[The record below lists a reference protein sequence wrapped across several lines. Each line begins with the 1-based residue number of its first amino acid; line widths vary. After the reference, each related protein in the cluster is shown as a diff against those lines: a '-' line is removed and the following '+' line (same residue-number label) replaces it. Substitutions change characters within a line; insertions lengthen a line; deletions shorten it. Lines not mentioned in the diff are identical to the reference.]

1 MVSVV
6 IPAYNNAPEVDRLL
20 GSIAE
25 HCRGST
31 PFEVVV
37 VDDGSPD
44 EALEAVCAR
53 HPFARRLR
61 LPENRGAAAARNAGV
76 REARAELVVFF
87 DADMV
92 LLSDVIGAVRRV
104 FEDPAVDA
112 VVGAVSPTPMN
123 AGAFRRFWALVK
135 AYSLPTGRESS
146 TFYPMVAAIRKRV
159 FLAIGGFDE
168 RFKGASIE
176 DYEISMRLR
185 AASCRIQYH
194 PELLVATHYKPIVRS
209 LSQSFD
215 RATKWVL
222 LFRKRLSF
230 DNHTTT
236 SGQAAGAISG
246 AALLLSLALVAVRA
260 GSLWVSAVLA
270 ALYLMLN
277 AKFFQYAGRTV
288 GWAFVPAVVSFHL
301 LLSVVVCAGA
311 ARGFVQSLLLPHRRS
326 ASLYR

>member
-6 IPAYNNAPEVDRLL
+6 IPAYNNPAEVDRLL

-25 HCRGST
+25 RCCGST
-31 PFEVVV
+31 RFEVLV
-37 VDDGSPD
+37 VDDGSAD
-44 EALEAVCAR
+44 DALGAVCAR
-53 HPFARRLR
+53 YPFARRLR
-61 LPENRGAAAARNAGV
+61 LVANQGAAAARNAGV
-76 REARAELVVFF
+76 AETQYDLLVFF

-92 LLSDVIGAVRRV
+92 LLSDVIGLARRM
-104 FEDPAVDA
+104 FDDPAVDA

-123 AGAFRRFWALVK
+123 AGTFQRFWALVK
-135 AYSLPTGRESS
+135 AFSLPRGKESS

-194 PELLVATHYKPIVRS
+194 PELLVATHYKPLVRS

-222 LFRKRLSF
+222 LFRKQLSF

-246 AALLLSLALVAVRA
+246 AALLLSLALLAVRV

-277 AKFFQYAGRTV
+277 AKFFQYAGRTA
-288 GWAFVPAVVSFHL
+288 GWTFVPAAAGFHL
-301 LLSVVVCAGA
+301 LLSAVVCAGA
-311 ARGFVQSLLLPHRRS
+311 VRGTLQGLLPWWRESLL
-326 ASLYR
+326 YR